1 MAGRLQLPLAPMH
14 PLVFD
19 EARRAV
25 REKNQF
31 IARIDQVDPRHW
43 SDVKPS
49 LGARLR
55 SASVTDHRIV
65 ATVLAD
71 LAQHL
76 SLTLGDGS
84 EPNWRTLLSR
94 RQNGSLESFYE
105 ELDHLLNGWVSA
117 PSPVEAAT
125 RFVRSHLDNRLRV
138 HDIAQATG
146 CSTDQLRRDF
156 GHQLGRYGPSVCDSR
171 ARPPRRGTHPARREG
186 RVRHA
191 RGRLSQ
197 QDALPEGLQA
207 VQRREPFA
215 SPAGSHPCERPSEPP
230 QTVMP
235 PAGESVLG

>member
-1 MAGRLQLPLAPMH
+1 MH

-125 RFVRSHLDNRLRV
+125 RFVRSHLDSRLRV

-156 GHQLGRYGPSVCDSR
+156 GHHLDATVHQFVTRER
-171 ARPPRRGTHPARREG
+171 ARRAAELILLGEKVEFAMLAVGYHNKTHFLKVFRQFNGANPS
-186 RVRHA
+186 
-191 RGRLSQ
+191 RLRQ
-197 QDALPEGLQA
+197 EAI
-207 VQRREPFA
+207 RA
-215 SPAGSHPCERPSEPP
+215 SDHRSRPKR
-230 QTVMP
+230 
-235 PAGESVLG
+235 